1 MLCLL
6 VMSAR
11 GDVYMEYRIGPRTEP
26 WGTPQ
31 KRLRLDEHSVLIFT
45 NWVLPDKQ
53 DCIQPKAF
61 PVIPKRCFSLVMR
74 TSWSIVSDAAERS
87 SNTNITH
94 SPSSRARRMSLCT
107 RVSTVSCTLKED
119 ASVHF
124 AFLFFGLVFSTSFSG
139 NYRIG
144 PKCSTVKKTLTVHG
158 NFFCSKLT
166 QVIRSSF
173 IQILKY
179 NLITNSFVILVSDF

>member
-11 GDVYMEYRIGPRTEP
+11 CDVYMEYRIGPCTEP
-26 WGTPQ
+26 WETPQ

-53 DCIQPKAF
+53 ACIQPKAF
-61 PVIPKRCFSLVMR
+61 PVIPKRFFSLVMR
-74 TSWSIVSDAAERS
+74 MSWSIVSDAAERS
-87 SNTNITH
+87 SNTNITD
-94 SPSSRARRMSLCT
+94 SPSSRARRMSLCI
-107 RVSTVSCTLKED
+107 RVSTVMYSEGRCILYTLHFFSLDQCFLQVLDGKKNTLK
-119 ASVHF
+119 
-124 AFLFFGLVFSTSFSG
+124 T
-139 NYRIG
+139 
-144 PKCSTVKKTLTVHG
+144 HG
-158 NFFCSKLT
+158 NFLCSKLM

-173 IQILKY
+173 IQMLKY